1 MATTYSTELQPTQQT
16 PPQLPSALA
25 GYGARMRAYRASI
38 TLASQASGDT
48 IVLANVPAGYIFNG
62 GEIVTDTSLGS
73 STVAVGVSGSTASMK
88 AAGTFTA
95 TDTPTMFGKASAIA
109 ETAPAARQVILT
121 IGAAALP
128 ASGQLVVTLYFI
140 AP

>member
-1 MATTYSTELQPTQQT
+1 MAQTYSTELAPTQQS
-16 PPQLPSALA
+16 PAQRPSALA
-25 GYGARMRAYRASI
+25 GYDARVHAFRASI

-62 GEIVTDTSLGS
+62 GEIVTDTSLGTA
-73 STVAVGVSGSTASMK
+73 TVSIGTSGSAASMK
-88 AAGTFTA
+88 AAAVFTS

-121 IGAAALP
+121 VGTASLP
-128 ASGQLVVTLYFI
+128 ASGQLVITLYFI